1 MATTRTGM
9 VSLTAVFDDVKIDG
23 TTVNHAYLHNLDNFM
38 RLVLGPGDSITVY
51 KANMI
56 IPQVAEN
63 QTKSGSCPIPEVCP
77 CCGSRLQTRKSSGGT
92 QQLYCENEACPARLM
107 RKFVHFCSKTRM
119 EIEGLAEQTLETFV
133 QHGWVQNFG
142 DLYELERHKDEIIA
156 TPGFG
161 EKSFARLQKAVDQR
175 RTCTLNRFIAALG
188 IPEVGRHAGRILNR
202 YFSGSWEAFEQ
213 AIQTGFDFTQLKD
226 FGQVMHD
233 NIYAWYNDAEEA
245 KLWRPALKHITFL
258 KEETTM
264 SETMNNPFAGK
275 TVVATGKLENY
286 TRDGIQMK
294 LLSLG
299 AKPAGSV
306 SKKTDYLIVGEN
318 AGSKLSKAQSLGVA
332 TLTEQEFLQM
342 LADAGIEA

>member
-1 MATTRTGM
+1 M
-9 VSLTAVFDDVKIDG
+9 
-23 TTVNHAYLHNLDNFM
+23 
-38 RLVLGPGDSITVY
+38 
-51 KANMI
+51 
-56 IPQVAEN
+56 
-63 QTKSGSCPIPEVCP
+63 
-77 CCGSRLQTRKSSGGT
+77 
-92 QQLYCENEACPARLM
+92 
-107 RKFVHFCSKTRM
+107 
-119 EIEGLAEQTLETFV
+119 
-133 QHGWVQNFG
+133 
-142 DLYELERHKDEIIA
+142 
-156 TPGFG
+156 
-161 EKSFARLQKAVDQR
+161 
-175 RTCTLNRFIAALG
+175 
-188 IPEVGRHAGRILNR
+188 GRQAGRILNR

-233 NIYAWYNDAEEA
+233 NIYAWYNNAEEA

-258 KEETTM
+258 KEETTI
-264 SETMNNPFAGK
+264 SETLNNPFAGK

-332 TLTEQEFLQM
+332 TLTEQQFLDM
-342 LADAGIEA
+342 LENAGIEA